1 VPDLDRALSY
11 LTFVEE
17 RHRAYEGRQHGR
29 PQPWTDEPQVA
40 HRKFTNVFRI
50 LDFGTQFILSDLV
63 EPDLSDR
70 DMLLRLFLYR
80 HTGRVEAWQYLPL
93 VVGEYPTWENLDDT
107 LEAWYEYRGKT
118 TTKKKAP
125 RRPGQVGRGN
135 GNQTSVSERPL
146 FTGAYLVFPQ
156 SQVPGTDKIA
166 SIIDLTRRLFHP
178 DSPTDCVPDFMA
190 ATTQA
195 DRFNALRRNKGVA
208 DFMSMQVLTDWGY
221 TPNCGV
227 DREDE
232 FVVPG
237 PGAVRGAQAL
247 SPGRPVMET
256 LLWAVDA
263 LRSSE
268 GCPALPLDHP
278 GDPVRLPSWMDV
290 QNTLCEFS
298 KWVRFSEK
306 PLPSKPY
313 RPAHPGPQP
322 APLLPQHW

>member
-1 VPDLDRALSY
+1 MPDIDMALSY

-17 RHRAYEGRQHGR
+17 RHRAYEARQQGK
-29 PQPWTDEPQVA
+29 PQPWTDEPYVA
-40 HRKFTNVFRI
+40 SRKFTNVFRI
-50 LDFGTQFILSDLV
+50 LDFGTQFIMSDLI
-63 EPDLSDR
+63 EPGLSDR

-80 HTGRVEAWQYLPL
+80 HTGRVEAWQYLPIS
-93 VVGEYPTWENLDDT
+93 VGEYPTWENLDDV
-107 LEAWYEYRGKT
+107 LAAWYEYRGKT
-118 TTKKKAP
+118 THRKKPP

-135 GNQTSVSERPL
+135 GSQTSVSERPL

-166 SIIDLTRRLFHP
+166 SIVDLTKRLFHP
-178 DSPTDCVPDFMA
+178 DSPTDCVPDFME

-195 DRFNALRRNKGVA
+195 DRFAALRRNKGVA
-208 DFMSMQVLTDWGY
+208 DFMSMQILTDWGY

-247 SPGRPVMET
+247 SPGRPFMET

-263 LRSSE
+263 MRASE
-268 GCPALPLDHP
+268 GCPTLPTD
-278 GDPVRLPSWMDV
+278 GYGEEYRMPSWMDV

-298 KWVRFSEK
+298 KWVRFSQK
-306 PLPSKPY
+306 PPGKPY
-313 RPAHPGPQP
+313 RPTHPGPQP

>member
-1 VPDLDRALSY
+1 
-11 LTFVEE
+11 
-17 RHRAYEGRQHGR
+17 
-29 PQPWTDEPQVA
+29 
-40 HRKFTNVFRI
+40 
-50 LDFGTQFILSDLV
+50 
-63 EPDLSDR
+63 
-70 DMLLRLFLYR
+70 MLLRLFLYR

>member
-1 VPDLDRALSY
+1 MVDVDRAIDY

-17 RHRAYEGRQHGR
+17 RHRVWEHRQAGD
-29 PQPWTDEPQVA
+29 PQPWTDEPYVA
-40 HRKFTNVFRI
+40 TKKFTNVFRI
-50 LDFGTQFILSDLV
+50 LDHGTQFIMTDLI
-63 EPDLSDR
+63 EPGISDR
-70 DMLLRLFLYR
+70 DLLARLFLYR
-80 HTGRVEAWQYLPL
+80 HTGRVEAWQYLPIA
-93 VVGEYPTWENLDDT
+93 VGEYPTVENLPDV

-135 GNQTSVSERPL
+135 GNQTTVSERPL

-166 SIIDLTRRLFHP
+166 SIIDLTKRLFHP

-195 DRFNALRRNKGVA
+195 DRFAALRRNKGVA

-278 GDPVRLPSWMDV
+278 GDPVRLPSYMDV

-306 PLPSKPY
+306 PPGKPY
-313 RPAHPGPQP
+313 RPTHPGPQP